1 MLYVKTTNSFDAVAI
16 IKKQAHLKDEFY
28 IYRINNGSMNNC
40 SDYVF
45 KSSRVM
51 AELSVEMD
59 VTGPENIL
67 QQENTYFD
75 ATHTCVHGFKSLGLW
90 LYHLQ

>member
-1 MLYVKTTNSFDAVAI
+1 
-16 IKKQAHLKDEFY
+16 
-28 IYRINNGSMNNC
+28 MNNC

-51 AELSVEMD
+51 AELAVQMD

-67 QQENTYFD
+67 QQETAYFD
-75 ATHTCVHGFKSLGLW
+75 VIHTCVHGFKSMDYGSTN
-90 LYHLQ
+90 LQ